1 MEFRFNINKIFKN
14 NISRVGNSLLPAAFI
29 APDRRSA
36 LDATAYVA
44 EIINSIGQASAA
56 AQGLNQAV
64 TSSDRLRNC
73 DEQVVYLMTE
83 DNGKNGLVV
92 GLLKIGRKSL
102 YVFDKF
108 GDTKHVLA
116 PCVLD
121 FYIHETRQR
130 AGLGK
135 VLFEYMLEYENLLPE
150 QLAID
155 RPSEKLLSFL
165 KKHYAL
171 TEKIPQMNNFVI
183 YDGFFTAQ
191 DSQRDV
197 MKGSSMHITASLN
210 SKLFGPQFI
219 SEENSHRRSNSRLRE
234 DAPKVQS
241 QVYGRYGAP
250 RPIATLNQIIHN
262 KPVSSV
268 TEPNRHIF

>member
-1 MEFRFNINKIFKN
+1 M
-14 NISRVGNSLLPAAFI
+14 
-29 APDRRSA
+29 
-36 LDATAYVA
+36 
-44 EIINSIGQASAA
+44 
-56 AQGLNQAV
+56 
-64 TSSDRLRNC
+64 
-73 DEQVVYLMTE
+73 
-83 DNGKNGLVV
+83 
-92 GLLKIGRKSL
+92 
-102 YVFDKF
+102 FDKF

-183 YDGFFTAQ
+183 YDGFFSVQ
-191 DSQRDV
+191 DSQKDE
-197 MKGSSMHITASLN
+197 MKGSNMHITA
-210 SKLFGPQFI
+210 
-219 SEENSHRRSNSRLRE
+219 R
-234 DAPKVQS
+234 
-241 QVYGRYGAP
+241 
-250 RPIATLNQIIHN
+250 
-262 KPVSSV
+262 
-268 TEPNRHIF
+268 